1 MLLNMLKK
9 DFSRKKSITIALF
22 IFILLSALL
31 VSAGSSM
38 IMELSNSLNN
48 LFTASKAP
56 HFVQMH
62 SGELNQSE
70 IDNWTSKND
79 LVKTQQT
86 VEMINIDGSN
96 LYLGNDAESEKNSI
110 MDLDFVRQNSTFDLL
125 LNLESQVIQVSKGEI
140 AVPIYYKQQKNMNIG
155 DKVKI
160 TAQSFDMEFTV
171 VDFVRDVQMNP
182 SIIHS
187 KRFVVHKSDFER
199 LKSNLGEIEYL
210 IEFQLN
216 DFSKLSEFSNAYQS
230 SNLPKKGPAVDYSL
244 FKTLNSIT
252 DGVVAAVIIFVSIL
266 LNIIA
271 ILCIRFTILA
281 TIEEDYREIGVMK
294 AIGISQ
300 SYIKKMYLTKYVVM
314 AALASI
320 IGFLAS
326 IFLNRLFTAN
336 IMLYIGT
343 APKSVLQ
350 HLISFIA
357 VVLIFLMVVLFC
369 SLVLRRFKKISTIEA
384 LRSGNIGDTQVKTGS
399 LPLHKSKFFN
409 IPIFLGVKDLF
420 QRFKMFRLL
429 LIVFLVSSFIII
441 IPVNFLNT
449 IQSPSFISYMGIGQ
463 SDIRI
468 DLRLTDNIVERYEK
482 MNSYIKNDKD
492 VEKFSP
498 LVTSQFKMINN
509 DGALENISIETG
521 DFSIFPLDYVN
532 GKAPTSDNEIA
543 LSYANSKDM
552 EKNVGDQL
560 RLVVNGTEKNMVVSG
575 IYQDVTN
582 GGRTAKALMPF
593 NADAV
598 LWYVVSLD
606 VSDQIDIKGKI
617 AEYEEAFYPAKV
629 THLQGYLDQTLGNT
643 IDQLKL
649 ITILAILIAIFVSIL
664 ITSLFLKMLVAKD
677 YAQIAILKSIGFTL
691 KDIRIKYVTM
701 ALLVLNIGIILG
713 TIVSNTIGQKIVS
726 VILSFFGASQIKF
739 VIDPVQA
746 YILCPLVLMLV
757 VTITTLI
764 SIISI
769 KKSSISE
776 MIVE

>member
-70 IDNWTSKND
+70 IDDWTSKND
-79 LVKTQQT
+79 LVKAQQT

-110 MDLDFVRQNSTFDLL
+110 MDLDFVRQNTSFDLL

-160 TAQSFDMEFTV
+160 TTPSFDMEFTV

-187 KRFVVHKSDFER
+187 KRFVVHKGDFEKIKR
-199 LKSNLGEIEYL
+199 NLGEIEYL
-210 IEFQLN
+210 VEFQLN

-252 DGVVAAVIIFVSIL
+252 DGVVAAVVIFVSIL
-266 LNIIA
+266 LNVIA

-314 AALASI
+314 AAAASI

-343 APKSVLQ
+343 APKSVFQ

-384 LRSGNIGDTQVKTGS
+384 LRSGNIGDAKIKTGS

-409 IPIFLGVKDLF
+409 IPIFLGVKDVF

-468 DLRLTDNIVERYEK
+468 DLRLTDNIVERYEE

-532 GKAPTSDNEIA
+532 GNAPTSDNEIA

-552 EKNVGDQL
+552 EKKVGDQIQ
-560 RLVVNGTEKNMVVSG
+560 LVVNGTEKSMVVSG

-606 VSDQIDIKGKI
+606 VSDHTDIKGKI

-677 YAQIAILKSIGFTL
+677 YSQIAILKSIGFTL
-691 KDIRIKYVTM
+691 RDIRIKYVTM

-713 TIVSNTIGQKIVS
+713 TIVSNTIGQKMVSIV
-726 VILSFFGASQIKF
+726 LSFFGASQIKF

>member
-70 IDNWTSKND
+70 IDDWTSKND
-79 LVKTQQT
+79 LVKAQQT

-96 LYLGNDAESEKNSI
+96 LYLGNDTESEKNSI
-110 MDLDFVRQNSTFDLL
+110 MDLDFVRQNTSFDLL
-125 LNLESQVIQVSKGEI
+125 LNLESQVIQLSRGEI

-160 TAQSFDMEFTV
+160 TTPSFDMEFTV

-187 KRFVVHKSDFER
+187 KRFVVHKGDFEKI
-199 LKSNLGEIEYL
+199 KSNLGEIEYL
-210 IEFQLN
+210 VEFQLN

-266 LNIIA
+266 LNVIA

-314 AALASI
+314 AAAASI

-343 APKSVLQ
+343 APKSVFQ

-384 LRSGNIGDTQVKTGS
+384 LRSGNIGDAKVKTGS

-409 IPIFLGVKDLF
+409 IPIFLGVKDVF

-468 DLRLTDNIVERYEK
+468 DLRLTDNIVERYKE

-492 VEKFSP
+492 VAKFSP

-532 GKAPTSDNEIA
+532 GNAPTSDNEIA

-560 RLVVNGTEKNMVVSG
+560 QLVVNGTENNMVVSG

-606 VSDQIDIKGKI
+606 VSEHTDIKGKI

-691 KDIRIKYVTM
+691 RDIRIKYVTM

-726 VILSFFGASQIKF
+726 IILSFFGASQIKF

>member
-1 MLLNMLKK
+1 MLKK

-70 IDNWTSKND
+70 IDDWTSKND
-79 LVKTQQT
+79 LVKAQQT

-110 MDLDFVRQNSTFDLL
+110 MDLDFVRQNTSFDLL
-125 LNLESQVIQVSKGEI
+125 LNLESQVIQLSRGEI

-160 TAQSFDMEFTV
+160 TTPSFNMEFTV

-187 KRFVVHKSDFER
+187 KRFVVHKGDFER

-210 IEFQLN
+210 VEFQLN

-230 SNLPKKGPAVDYSL
+230 SNLPKKGPSVDYSL

-252 DGVVAAVIIFVSIL
+252 DGVVAAVVIFVSIL
-266 LNIIA
+266 LNVIA

-314 AALASI
+314 AAAASI

-384 LRSGNIGDTQVKTGS
+384 LRSGNIGDAKVRTDS

-409 IPIFLGVKDLF
+409 IPIFLGVKDVF

-468 DLRLTDNIVERYEK
+468 DLRLTDNIVERYEE

-532 GKAPTSDNEIA
+532 GNAPTSDNEIA

-552 EKNVGDQL
+552 GKNVGDQL
-560 RLVVNGTEKNMVVSG
+560 QLVVDGTEKNMVVSG

-606 VSDQIDIKGKI
+606 VSDHTDIKGKI

-691 KDIRIKYVTM
+691 RDIRIKYVTM

-726 VILSFFGASQIKF
+726 IILSFFGASQIKF

-746 YILCPLVLMLV
+746 YILCPLVLMFV

>member
-70 IDNWTSKND
+70 IDDWTSKND
-79 LVKTQQT
+79 LVKAQQT

-110 MDLDFVRQNSTFDLL
+110 MDLDFVRQNTSFDLL
-125 LNLESQVIQVSKGEI
+125 LNLESQVIQLSRGEI

-160 TAQSFDMEFTV
+160 TTPSFNMEFTV

-187 KRFVVHKSDFER
+187 KRFVVHKGDFER

-210 IEFQLN
+210 VEFQLN

-230 SNLPKKGPAVDYSL
+230 SNLPKKGPSVDYSL

-252 DGVVAAVIIFVSIL
+252 DGVVAAVVIFVSIL
-266 LNIIA
+266 LNVIA

-314 AALASI
+314 AAAASI

-384 LRSGNIGDTQVKTGS
+384 LRSGNIGDAKVRTDS

-409 IPIFLGVKDLF
+409 IPIFLGVKDVF

-468 DLRLTDNIVERYEK
+468 DLRLTDNIVERYEE

-532 GKAPTSDNEIA
+532 GNAPTSDNEIA

-552 EKNVGDQL
+552 GKNVGDQL
-560 RLVVNGTEKNMVVSG
+560 QLVVDGTEKNMVVSG

-606 VSDQIDIKGKI
+606 VSDHTDIKGKI

-691 KDIRIKYVTM
+691 RDIRIKYVTM

-726 VILSFFGASQIKF
+726 IILSFFGASQIKF

-746 YILCPLVLMLV
+746 YILCPLVLMFV